1 VKRKVG
7 CGLWLVWLLLAVFAG
22 EWLFLWLAI
31 KVVPHEQ
38 LPLFVF
44 VVIVVTII
52 GGWVA
57 VYLRLQRRP

>member
-22 EWLFLWLAI
+22 EWLFLWLAF
-31 KVVPHEQ
+31 KVVPREQ
-38 LPLFVF
+38 LPLYVF
-44 VVIVVTII
+44 GVIVVTIL

-57 VYLRLQRRP
+57 VYRRLQRRP

>member
-1 VKRKVG
+1 MKRKVG

-22 EWLFLWLAI
+22 EWVFLWLAI
-31 KVVPHEQ
+31 KVVPREQ
-38 LPLFVF
+38 LSLYVF
-44 VVIVVTII
+44 GVIVATIL